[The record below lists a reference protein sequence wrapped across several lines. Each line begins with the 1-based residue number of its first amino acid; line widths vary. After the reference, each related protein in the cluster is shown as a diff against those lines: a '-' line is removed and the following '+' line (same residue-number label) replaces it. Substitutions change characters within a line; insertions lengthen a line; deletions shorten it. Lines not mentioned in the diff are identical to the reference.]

1 MKNKL
6 LLRVFK
12 LTLIL
17 FLSLCLFYFF
27 IKYKENNLSDEKC
40 RIKEFANTEIVNSI
54 KIRNE
59 FLSKN
64 NFEAKQLIYRSNYS
78 LIQKDPLS
86 DIIKSEKE
94 INKYFYRNKIDKN
107 FINRNSKVIESIR
120 KYEVLALN
128 FNNKISSFPDNL
140 IAKRINLNSLLL
152 FEINYVF

>member
-94 INKYFYRNKIDKN
+94 INK
-107 FINRNSKVIESIR
+107 
-120 KYEVLALN
+120 
-128 FNNKISSFPDNL
+128 
-140 IAKRINLNSLLL
+140 
-152 FEINYVF
+152 